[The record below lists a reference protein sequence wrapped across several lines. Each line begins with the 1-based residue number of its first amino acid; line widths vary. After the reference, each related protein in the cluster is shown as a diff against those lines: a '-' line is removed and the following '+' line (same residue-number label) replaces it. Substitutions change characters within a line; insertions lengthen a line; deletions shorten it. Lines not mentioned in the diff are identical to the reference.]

1 MPPVVLICIDGLD
14 PEYLENCDAPN
25 LKELGRKG
33 FFNLGESMMPS
44 VTNVNNMSIVT
55 GVYPEVHGICSNY
68 WYVKSTRQGY
78 YTESS
83 DYVLTETMF
92 VKARKLGLKSLVIS
106 SKDKLMPLLSPGVD
120 EAFSAE
126 NPPDWAVEL
135 VGMPPSI
142 YSLEVN
148 GWIINAATAAM
159 VRNKPDLVYITTT
172 DYAMHLYPPQ
182 HLKAKE
188 HMKILDDAIGQLI
201 EAHSDVTLLL
211 TADHGMSEKN
221 KLVDLKKCLSHFSI
235 QSDVIPIIKDRYIVH
250 HSNLGG
256 CMYVYI
262 DRKDY
267 KEAIK
272 ILNDTDGVEEALS
285 MEDAQNKFRLHTERI
300 GDIVVTGR
308 KDVVFG
314 DESEVTLPSNLR
326 SHGSTHERSIP
337 LLGYNGDF
345 DNYSIHENRDMGRY
359 IFEKHL
365 S

>member
-1 MPPVVLICIDGLD
+1 VSTVVLICVDGLD

-25 LKELGRKG
+25 LQEIGRKG
-33 FFNLGESMMPS
+33 FFNLGQSMMPS

-55 GVYPEVHGICSNY
+55 GVYPDVHGICSNY
-68 WYVKSTRQGY
+68 WFLKSTGQGY

-83 DYVLTETMF
+83 DYVLSKTIF
-92 VKARKLGLKSLVIS
+92 QKAKSLGLKSLVVS
-106 SKDKLMPLLSPGVD
+106 SKDKLMNLLSPGVD
-120 EAFSAE
+120 EAFSSE

-135 VGMPPSI
+135 IGIPPSI

-148 GWIINAATAAM
+148 GWVINAATAAM
-159 VRNKPDLVYITTT
+159 SRNAPNLVYITTT

-182 HLKAKE
+182 HPKAKE
-188 HMKILDDAIGQLI
+188 HIKILDDALGQLVEI
-201 EAHSDVTLLL
+201 HPNITLLL

-221 KLVDLKKCLSHFSI
+221 KLIDLKKSLSHFSI
-235 QSDVIPIIKDRYIVH
+235 QSDVIPIIKDRYTVH

-256 CMYVYI
+256 CMYVYV
-262 DRKDY
+262 DQKDY
-267 KEAIK
+267 KETIK
-272 ILNDTDGVEEALS
+272 ILSDIDGVDEALS
-285 MEDAQNKFRLHTERI
+285 MEEAHTKFHLRKERI
-300 GDIVVTGR
+300 GDIIVTGR

-314 DESEVTLPSNLR
+314 DKAEVKLPSNLR

-337 LLGYNGDF
+337 LFGYNGNF
-345 DNYSIHENRDMGRY
+345 DDYPMYENRDMGSY